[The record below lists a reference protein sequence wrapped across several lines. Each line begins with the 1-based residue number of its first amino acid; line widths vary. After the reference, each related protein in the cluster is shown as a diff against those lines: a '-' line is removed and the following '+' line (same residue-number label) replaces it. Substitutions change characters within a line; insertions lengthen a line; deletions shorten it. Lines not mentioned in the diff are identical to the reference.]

1 MKEVRIQVASAR
13 KNFAK
18 VLARAANKGERIK
31 VVRYRTTLAG
41 IVPGRDLERLDEC
54 EDVMGA
60 TFKKK
65 ASPTAKSGRKKTARK
80 VPRKKALARSSS
92 RTTKKKRTAIKAPPR
107 RK

>member
-1 MKEVRIQVASAR
+1 MKEVRIQVATAR

-54 EDVMGA
+54 EDVMEA
-60 TFKKK
+60 TSKKK
-65 ASPTAKSGRKKTARK
+65 ASPTARSGRKKTARK

-92 RTTKKKRTAIKAPPR
+92 RTTKKRTAVEAHPR